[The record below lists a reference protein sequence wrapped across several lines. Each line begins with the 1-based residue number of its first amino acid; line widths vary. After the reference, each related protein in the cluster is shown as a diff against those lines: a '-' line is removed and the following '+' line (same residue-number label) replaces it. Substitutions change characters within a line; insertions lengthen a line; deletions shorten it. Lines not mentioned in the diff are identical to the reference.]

1 MGPDGGTGGQGPGAG
16 GGHARRRR
24 ETPAE
29 ARARRAA
36 VEDPEAV
43 LAAAARLLE
52 ARHRTVQEVR
62 RRLTDAGY
70 RSDLVD
76 AAVARLADLGYLDD
90 EEFARAWV
98 ASRDRAHP
106 RGERALRQELAR
118 KGVARD
124 VIDEVLAERADAVAG
139 DRPDEQLVGS
149 VEERRAPGRDP
160 DEMAAEHLLERRRAA
175 LERIPD
181 ARTRRQRAYALLAR
195 SGFDAATCA
204 EVAARFVAGTDEA

>member
-1 MGPDGGTGGQGPGAG
+1 MGAGRGTSGQGPGTG
-16 GGHARRRR
+16 GGRSRRRR

-36 VEDPEAV
+36 VEDPAAV

-52 ARHRTVQEVR
+52 SRHRTVQEVR

-70 RSDLVD
+70 PSDLVD
-76 AAVARLADLGYLDD
+76 TAVARLAELGYLDD

-124 VIDEVLAERADAVAG
+124 VIDEVLAQRAAAIAG
-139 DRPDEQLVGS
+139 DRPGEQLGAS

-160 DEMAAEHLLERRRAA
+160 DETAAEHLLERRRAA
-175 LERIPD
+175 LERIAD
-181 ARTRRQRAYALLAR
+181 VRIRRQRAYALLAR

-204 EVAARFVAGTDEA
+204 EAASRFVAGTDEA